1 MNVEQ
6 FANVASQKLYDLLA
20 KEKPLFAI
28 EKWGNLPLIKKELSN
43 AQILSLTKLF
53 LSNRGKTNDNH
64 IKQIIRYAII
74 KHLSENKLREVI
86 RREIKSALNEGAT
99 DLMGKFKGNENQLK
113 TWFKKQQAH
122 DRDYYGSDPYGA
134 NWNSFDGLK
143 IEYDFVKNDKEANNI
158 IDSKAE
164 KWGPAIAVP
173 IGKAKRQWLVGG
185 IVAE

>member
-1 MNVEQ
+1 MNDKQ

-43 AQILSLTKLF
+43 TQILSLTKLF
-53 LSNRGKTNDNH
+53 MNKRGKTNDNH

-99 DLMGKFKGNENQLK
+99 DLVGTFKGNESQLK
-113 TWFKKQQAH
+113 VWFKRSQNADHLNYGNDSYQASW
-122 DRDYYGSDPYGA
+122 Y
-134 NWNSFDGLK
+134 SFDGLK
-143 IEYDFVKNDKEANNI
+143 IEYDFVKNAKEAEKI
-158 IDSKAE
+158 LYSKAE